1 MVLCKGC
8 RHLSLFVCITG
19 YADNPIILSYIC
31 RANYNIDYYLQLY
44 LEDGRIKVELIT
56 PNNPKVNLDN
66 YQERFNDGRWHT
78 VVLTISTN
86 SLILSVDYRP
96 MKTVRY
102 LKMFT
107 GGIYMV
113 AGTIIL

>member
-1 MVLCKGC
+1 M
-8 RHLSLFVCITG
+8 
-19 YADNPIILSYIC
+19 
-31 RANYNIDYYLQLY
+31 
-44 LEDGRIKVELIT
+44 KVELIT

-66 YQERFNDGRWHT
+66 YEERFNDGRWHT

-107 GGIYMV
+107 GGLYMV
-113 AGTIIL
+113 AGKCYLPFFL